1 VVAARPELAWA
12 DSRAG
17 LREVLA
23 AGVAGVRFG
32 YFGADAGGGAAYWHD
47 TWRDRGGLPLL
58 VRVSVAFPAGDA
70 RRWPEMIFATAIRAD
85 EGCQFVMLTQSCLGR

>member
-1 VVAARPELAWA
+1 
-12 DSRAG
+12 
-17 LREVLA
+17 
-23 AGVAGVRFG
+23 
-32 YFGADAGGGAAYWHD
+32 
-47 TWRDRGGLPLL
+47 LPLL